1 MTKLFLLLARLEG
14 TSFLLLLLLAMPLK
28 YYAGLP
34 IGVKILG
41 PLHGFLFLGYVA
53 WALWL
58 GLDQGWSIKKHLL
71 AFLAAVFPCGTFL
84 FEKAYFHDKV
94 DRIRS

>member
-1 MTKLFLLLARLEG
+1 MEKLFLILARLEG

-58 GLDQGWSIKKHLL
+58 GLEQKWPIKKHIF
-71 AFLAAVFPCGTFL
+71 AFLAAVCPCGTFW
-84 FEKAYFHDKV
+84 FEKAYFQGRAERVH
-94 DRIRS
+94 